1 MTDTLRHV
9 VIAYETEEAAA
20 ARLVA
25 HGFST
30 EIAAEIAVYLAQ
42 STDLPAFMPEIG
54 AALAAEGI
62 SVAFVELDDLPRA
75 LDRPGFD
82 AASALLWNLTD
93 GIRYYRGSSVPAL
106 GRLLGVPRYGSSAT
120 AQHIC
125 QDKFL
130 SLSAAHGAGLRCPP
144 TLLLEGEAT
153 IGALGDLPPGGPY
166 FVKPNTLGAKIGIF
180 ADSRCATLDEARTLS
195 ARLWERYRDRAVVQ
209 PFIEGDDVRVSF
221 MDTGGGETGATFRDQ
236 LGIFRLARDANSE
249 TGGAF
254 MTMKDNETLSG
265 ARDTE
270 GTRGGFGA
278 AREAAFVPT
287 MRDLRAD
294 PADACIVAEIA
305 DAAERLARLMA
316 LAFVFSMDFRV
327 DAAGQPVFLEFEV
340 CPAVTIY
347 DFQSYLRGVHRLSLG
362 QALAKSFRLAHRRA
376 GGMGG
381 A

>member
-1 MTDTLRHV
+1 MNAALRHV

-25 HGFST
+25 HGFPDA
-30 EIAAEIAVYLAQ
+30 IAAEIAVYLAQ

-82 AASALLWNLTD
+82 AAASLLWNLTD

-106 GRLLGVPRYGSSAT
+106 ARLLGIPRYGSSPT
-120 AQHIC
+120 AQHLC

-130 SLSAAHGAGLRCPP
+130 SLAAAKGAGLCCPP

-153 IGALGDLPPGGPY
+153 IGALGTLPPGGPY

-180 ADSRCATLDEARTLS
+180 ADSRCATRDEARARS
-195 ARLWERYRDRAVVQ
+195 VRLWQRYRDRALVQ
-209 PFIEGDDVRVSF
+209 PFVGGDDVRVSF
-221 MDTGGGETGATFRDQ
+221 LDTGGALREQ
-236 LGIFRLARDANSE
+236 LGIFRLARDSRSE

-265 ARDTE
+265 ARDTD
-270 GTRGGFGA
+270 GARGGFGA
-278 AREAAFVPT
+278 SRSAAFVPS
-287 MRDLRAD
+287 MQDLRAD
-294 PADACIVAEIA
+294 PAAAGAVAAIA
-305 DAAERLARLMA
+305 DAAERLARLA
-316 LAFVFSMDFRV
+316 GLACVFSMDFRI
-327 DAAGQPVFLEFEV
+327 DAAGQPVFMEFEV

-347 DFQSYLRGVHRLSLG
+347 DFQAYLRGVHGLSLG
-362 QALAKSFRLAHRRA
+362 QALAKSFGLAHARES
-376 GGMGG
+376 GVGG